1 MSAPFPVRGAE
12 RIRRVLLGSY
22 PLLYVQSWEE
32 GRVERALA
40 VLAQKYYEK
49 PVPFAVWT
57 CVDGWSGLAE
67 APPDTRD
74 PLRALDVVLQS
85 NGPGFF
91 LMKDL
96 PSLLPDRPDVVR
108 KLRDAYRLLKGK
120 GRFVAMISPRLLLP
134 EDLKKEVYLVDYD
147 LPDEAEVRNA
157 ITILGKRYLGEGGLA
172 PADADRVVTALRG
185 QTLDELEH
193 VFAKVF
199 ARTPKFDEKTFD
211 EILAEKEQS
220 SRKEGV
226 LEYVPPRVTLDDIGG
241 LENLKDWLRKRQHLF
256 TREAVE
262 AGLPVP
268 KGLLMMGMSG
278 CGKSLSVKTIPALWN
293 LPLFRLDMNLV
304 FGTANPE
311 ASFHRALKTVEG
323 LSPAILWIDE
333 IEMAITGG
341 REAGG
346 GDPALGRIF
355 STFLTWMQEKEA
367 LVFVAATANRIH
379 LLPAEFIRKGRFDQ
393 VFFVDLPNE
402 TERKAIFTVHLK
414 KRNADL
420 SKFDVVFLAKA
431 TKGFNGAEIESI
443 VQAAAVDAFNEKR
456 AVNEDDV
463 SRVITN
469 TVALSRTMDEQIK
482 AIKSWAHN
490 RAVSA
495 SRESA
500 T

>member
-1 MSAPFPVRGAE
+1 M
-12 RIRRVLLGSY
+12 
-22 PLLYVQSWEE
+22 
-32 GRVERALA
+32 
-40 VLAQKYYEK
+40 
-49 PVPFAVWT
+49 
-57 CVDGWSGLAE
+57 
-67 APPDTRD
+67 
-74 PLRALDVVLQS
+74 
-85 NGPGFF
+85 
-91 LMKDL
+91 
-96 PSLLPDRPDVVR
+96 
-108 KLRDAYRLLKGK
+108 
-120 GRFVAMISPRLLLP
+120 
-134 EDLKKEVYLVDYD
+134 
-147 LPDEAEVRNA
+147 
-157 ITILGKRYLGEGGLA
+157 
-172 PADADRVVTALRG
+172 VTVLRG
-185 QTLDELEH
+185 LTLDELEH

-199 ARTPKFDEKTFD
+199 ARTPRFDEATFD
-211 EILAEKEQS
+211 ELLAEKEQS

-226 LEYVPPRVTLDDIGG
+226 LEYVPPRFTLDDIGG

-278 CGKSLSVKTIPALWN
+278 CGKSLSVKAIPALWN

-323 LSPAILWIDE
+323 LAPAVLWIDE

-393 VFFVDLPNE
+393 VFFLDLPNE

-414 KRNADL
+414 KQNADVAQVRRRL
-420 SKFDVVFLAKA
+420 PREGDEGLQRGRDRV
-431 TKGFNGAEIESI
+431 GRPGRRDRR
-443 VQAAAVDAFNEKR
+443 VQREADAR
-456 AVNEDDV
+456 RRTTWRGS
-463 SRVITN
+463 SRTP
-469 TVALSRTMDEQIK
+469 SRSRRTMDEQIK

-490 RAVSA
+490 RAISA

>member
-1 MSAPFPVRGAE
+1 MSVPVPVRGAE
-12 RIRRVLLGSY
+12 RIRRALLGSY

-32 GRVERALA
+32 SRVERSLAL
-40 VLAQKYYEK
+40 LAQKFYER

-57 CVDGWSGLAE
+57 CVDGWTGLGE
-67 APPDTRD
+67 APADTRD
-74 PLRALDVVLQS
+74 PLRAIDVVLQAA
-85 NGPGFF
+85 GPGFF

-96 PSLLPDRPDVVR
+96 PALLEERPDVVR
-108 KLRDAYRLLKGK
+108 KLRDAYRQMKGK
-120 GRFVAMISPRLLLP
+120 GKFLVMVSPRLILP
-134 EDLKKEVYLVDYD
+134 EDMKKEIFLVDFD

-157 ITILGKRYLGEGGLA
+157 ITILGKRYLGEGGLG

-199 ARTPKFDEKTFD
+199 ARTPRFDESTFD
-211 EILAEKEQS
+211 ELLAEKEQS

-241 LENLKDWLRKRQHLF
+241 LENLKDWLRKRQNLF

-311 ASFHRALKTVEG
+311 ATFHRALKTTEG
-323 LSPAILWIDE
+323 LAPAILWIDE
-333 IEMAITGG
+333 IEMAISGG

-402 TERKAIFTVHLK
+402 TERKAIFTVHLRK
-414 KRNADL
+414 QNADL
-420 SKFDVVFLAKA
+420 AKFDAVFLSKA
-431 TKGFNGAEIESI
+431 TKGYNGAEIESI
-443 VQAAAVDAFNEKR
+443 VQTAAIDAFNEKR
-456 AVNEDDV
+456 QLDENDV
-463 SRVITN
+463 SRIITN

-490 RAVSA
+490 RAISA

>member
-1 MSAPFPVRGAE
+1 MSAVVAVRGAE
-12 RIRRVLLGSY
+12 RIRRALLGSY
-22 PLLYVQSWEE
+22 PLVYVQSWEE
-32 GRVERALA
+32 GRVERAVA
-40 VLAQKYYEK
+40 MLAQKFYER

-57 CVDGWSGLAE
+57 CVEGWTGLPE
-67 APPDTRD
+67 SPDDTRD
-74 PLRALDVVLQS
+74 PVAALEAVLRT

-91 LMKDL
+91 VMKDL
-96 PSLLPDRPDVVR
+96 PALFDGRADVVR
-108 KLRDAYRLLKGK
+108 KLRDVYRQAKGK
-120 GRFVAMISPRLLLP
+120 GKFVVLVSPRLVLP
-134 EDLKKEVYLVDYD
+134 EDLKKEVFLIDYD

-157 ITILGKRYLGEGGLA
+157 IAVLGKRFLGEGGLQ
-172 PADADRVVTALRG
+172 PADVDRIVTVLRG
-185 QTLDELEH
+185 LTLDELEH
-193 VFAKVF
+193 VFSKVF
-199 ARTPKFDEKTFD
+199 ARTPRFDDGTF
-211 EILAEKEQS
+211 EELLAEKEQS

-226 LEYVPPRVTLDDIGG
+226 LEYVPARVALDDIGG

-311 ASFHRALKTVEG
+311 ATFHRALKTVEG
-323 LSPAILWIDE
+323 LAPSILWIDE

-393 VFFVDLPNE
+393 VFFLDLPNE
-402 TERKAIFTVHLK
+402 TERKAIFTVHLRK
-414 KRNADL
+414 AKADL

-431 TKGFNGAEIESI
+431 TKGFNGAEIESV
-443 VQAAAVDAFNEKR
+443 VQASAIDSFNEKR
-456 AVNEDDV
+456 PLDEDAV

-469 TVALSRTMDEQIK
+469 TVPLSRTMDEQIK

-490 RAVSA
+490 RALSA
-495 SRESA
+495 SKESA

>member
-1 MSAPFPVRGAE
+1 MSVSQPVRGAE
-12 RIRRVLLGSY
+12 RLRRALLGSY

-32 GRVERALA
+32 GRVERA
-40 VLAQKYYEK
+40 VSMLAQKFYER

-57 CVDGWSGLAE
+57 CVDGWTGLPDASAE
-67 APPDTRD
+67 TRD
-74 PLRALDVVLQS
+74 PLRALDAVLQS
-85 NGPGFF
+85 AGPGFF

-96 PSLLPDRPDVVR
+96 PALLPDRPDVVR
-108 KLRDAYRLLKGK
+108 RLRDAYRQLKGK
-120 GRFVAMISPRLLLP
+120 GKFVFLVSPRLVLP
-134 EDLKKEVYLVDYD
+134 EDLKKETFLVDYD
-147 LPDEAEVRNA
+147 LPDEPEVRNA
-157 ITILGKRYLGEGGLA
+157 IAILGKRYLGEAGLQ
-172 PADADRVVTALRG
+172 PGDVDRIVTALRG
-185 QTLDELEH
+185 LTLDELEH

-199 ARTPKFDEKTFD
+199 ARTPRFDDGTFD
-211 EILAEKEQS
+211 ELLAEKEQS

-226 LEYVPPRVTLDDIGG
+226 LEYVPPRITLDDVGG

-256 TREAVE
+256 TREAAE

-311 ASFHRALKTVEG
+311 ATFHRALKTTEG
-323 LSPAILWIDE
+323 LAPAILWIDE

-393 VFFVDLPNE
+393 VFFIDLPNE
-402 TERKAIFTVHLK
+402 TERKAIFTVHLR
-414 KRNADL
+414 KRRADL

-431 TKGFNGAEIESI
+431 TKGFNGAEIES
-443 VQAAAVDAFNEKR
+443 VVHAAAIDAFNEKR
-456 AVNEDDV
+456 PMSEDDV

-469 TVALSRTMDEQIK
+469 TVPLSRTMDEQIK
-482 AIKSWAHN
+482 GIKSWAHN

>member
-1 MSAPFPVRGAE
+1 MSVPVPVRGAE
-12 RIRRVLLGSY
+12 RIRRALLGAY

-40 VLAQKYYEK
+40 VLAQKFYER
-49 PVPFAVWT
+49 PVPFATWT
-57 CVDGWSGLAE
+57 CVDGWNGLADGP
-67 APPDTRD
+67 ADTRD
-74 PLRALDVVLQS
+74 PLRALDAVLQAA
-85 NGPGFF
+85 GPGFF

-96 PSLLPDRPDVVR
+96 PALLDERPDVVR
-108 KLRDAYRLLKGK
+108 RLRDAYRQLKGK
-120 GRFVAMISPRLLLP
+120 GKFVVMVSPRLVLP
-134 EDLKKEVYLVDYD
+134 EDMKKEVFLVDYD

-157 ITILGKRYLGEGGLA
+157 IGILAKRYLGEGGLA

-199 ARTPKFDEKTFD
+199 ARTPRFDEGTFD
-211 EILAEKEQS
+211 ELLAEKEQA

-226 LEYVPPRVTLDDIGG
+226 LEYVAPRVTLDDIGG
-241 LENLKDWLRKRQHLF
+241 LENLKEWLRKRQSLF

-311 ASFHRALKTVEG
+311 ASFHRALKTTEG
-323 LSPAILWIDE
+323 LAPAILWIDE

-402 TERKAIFTVHLK
+402 TERKAIFTVHLRK
-414 KRNADL
+414 QNADL
-420 SKFDVVFLAKA
+420 ARFDVVFLAKA
-431 TKGFNGAEIESI
+431 TKGFNGAEIEAV
-443 VQAAAVDAFNEKR
+443 VQSAAIDAFNEKR
-456 AVNEDDV
+456 PVDENDV
-463 SRVITN
+463 SRVITS
-469 TVALSRTMDEQIK
+469 TVALSKTMDEQIK

-490 RAVSA
+490 RALSA
-495 SRESA
+495 SRESTA
-500 T
+500 

>member
-1 MSAPFPVRGAE
+1 MSAPVPVRGAE

-40 VLAQKYYEK
+40 VLAQKFYEK

-57 CVDGWSGLAE
+57 CVDGWTGLAE
-67 APPDTRD
+67 APSDTRD
-74 PLRALDVVLQS
+74 PLRALDVVLQAP
-85 NGPGFF
+85 GPGFF
-91 LMKDL
+91 LLKDL
-96 PSLLPDRPDVVR
+96 PALLQDRPDVVR

-120 GRFVAMISPRLLLP
+120 GKFAVMVSPRLLLP

-157 ITILGKRYLGEGGLA
+157 ITILGRRYLGEGGLS
-172 PADADRVVTALRG
+172 PADTDRVVTALRG

-199 ARTPKFDEKTFD
+199 ARTPKFDERTFD

-278 CGKSLSVKTIPALWN
+278 CGKSLSVKVIPALWN

-414 KRNADL
+414 KQNADL
-420 SKFDVVFLAKA
+420 AKFDVVFLAKA

>member
-1 MSAPFPVRGAE
+1 MSTPAPVRGAE
-12 RIRRVLLGSY
+12 RIRRALLGSY
-22 PLLYVQSWEE
+22 PLIYVQSWEE
-32 GRVERALA
+32 SRVERALA
-40 VLAQKYYEK
+40 VLAQKYYER

-57 CVDGWSGLAE
+57 CVDGWPGLGD
-67 APPDTRD
+67 APADTRG
-74 PLRALDVVLQS
+74 PLRALDVMLQAP
-85 NGPGFF
+85 GPGFF

-96 PSLLPDRPDVVR
+96 PALLADRPDVVR
-108 KLRDAYRLLKGK
+108 KLRDAYRLMKGK
-120 GRFVAMISPRLLLP
+120 GKFLVMVSPRLLLP
-134 EDLKKEVYLVDYD
+134 EDMKKEVFLVDYD

-157 ITILGKRYLGEGGLA
+157 ISILGKRYLGEGGLSS
-172 PADADRVVTALRG
+172 ADADRIVTALRG

-193 VFAKVF
+193 VFSKVF
-199 ARTPKFDEKTFD
+199 ARTPRFDETTFD
-211 EILAEKEQS
+211 ELLAEKEQS

-241 LENLKDWLRKRQHLF
+241 LDNLKDWLRKRQNLF

-304 FGTANPE
+304 FGTSNPE
-311 ASFHRALKTVEG
+311 ASFHRALKTTEA
-323 LSPAILWIDE
+323 LAPAVLWIDE

-402 TERKAIFTVHLK
+402 TERKAIFAVHLRK
-414 KRNADL
+414 QKADL
-420 SKFDVVFLAKA
+420 SKFDAVFLAKA
-431 TKGFNGAEIESI
+431 TKGYNGAEIESI
-443 VQAAAVDAFNEKR
+443 VQAAAIDAFNEKR
-456 AVNEDDV
+456 PLDEDDV

-469 TVALSRTMDEQIK
+469 TVALSRTMDDQIK

-490 RAVSA
+490 RAISA

>member
-1 MSAPFPVRGAE
+1 MSAPVPVRGAE
-12 RIRRVLLGSY
+12 RIRRALLGSY
-22 PLLYVQSWEE
+22 PLVYVQSWEE
-32 GRVERALA
+32 GRVERAVA
-40 VLAQKYYEK
+40 VLAQKFYER
-49 PVPFAVWT
+49 PVSFAVWT
-57 CVDGWSGLAE
+57 CVEGWTGLAE
-67 APPDTRD
+67 APAETRD
-74 PLRALDVVLQS
+74 PVAALEAVLQA

-96 PSLLPDRPDVVR
+96 PALFDGRADVVR
-108 KLRDAYRLLKGK
+108 KLRDVYRQAKGK
-120 GRFVAMISPRLLLP
+120 GKFVVLVSPRLVLP
-134 EDLKKEVYLVDYD
+134 EDLKKEVFLVDYD

-157 ITILGKRYLGEGGLA
+157 VSVLGRRYLGEAGLS
-172 PADADRVVTALRG
+172 PADADRVVTVLRG
-185 QTLDELEH
+185 LTLDELEH
-193 VFAKVF
+193 VFSKVF
-199 ARTPKFDEKTFD
+199 ARTPRFDEGTFD
-211 EILAEKEQS
+211 ELLAEKEQS

-226 LEYVPPRVTLDDIGG
+226 LEYVPPRFTLDDVGG

-311 ASFHRALKTVEG
+311 ATFHRALKTVEG
-323 LSPAILWIDE
+323 LAPSILWIDE

-393 VFFVDLPNE
+393 VFFLDLPNE

-414 KRNADL
+414 KAKADL

-431 TKGFNGAEIESI
+431 TKGFNGAEIEAV
-443 VQAAAVDAFNEKR
+443 VQASAIEAFNEKR
-456 AVNEDDV
+456 PLDEDAV

-469 TVALSRTMDEQIK
+469 TVPLSRTMDEQIK

-490 RAVSA
+490 RALSA

-500 T
+500 S

>member
-1 MSAPFPVRGAE
+1 MSAPSAVRGVE
-12 RIRRVLLGSY
+12 RIRRALLGSY

-32 GRVERALA
+32 GRVERAVA
-40 VLAQKYYEK
+40 MLAQKFYER

-57 CVDGWSGLAE
+57 CVDGWTGLAD
-67 APPDTRD
+67 APADTRD
-74 PLRALDVVLQS
+74 PLRALDVVLQAS
-85 NGPGFF
+85 GPGFF

-96 PSLLPDRPDVVR
+96 PSLLADRPDVVR
-108 KLRDAYRLLKGK
+108 KLRDSYRQLKGK
-120 GRFVAMISPRLLLP
+120 GRFVFFVSPRLFLP
-134 EDLKKEVYLVDYD
+134 EDLKKEVFLLDYD

-157 ITILGKRYLGEGGLA
+157 IALLGKRYLGEGGLA
-172 PADADRVVTALRG
+172 AADADRIVTALRG
-185 QTLDELEH
+185 LTLDELEH

-199 ARTPKFDEKTFD
+199 ARTPRFDEGTFD
-211 EILAEKEQS
+211 ELLAEKEQS

-226 LEYVPPRVTLDDIGG
+226 LEYVPPRITLDDVGG
-241 LENLKDWLRKRQHLF
+241 LENLKDWLRKRQSLF

-311 ASFHRALKTVEG
+311 ATFHRALKTVEG
-323 LSPAILWIDE
+323 LAPAILWIDE

-393 VFFVDLPNE
+393 VFFLDLPNE
-402 TERKAIFTVHLK
+402 TERKAIFTVHLR
-414 KRNADL
+414 KRNAEL

-431 TKGFNGAEIESI
+431 TKGFNGAEIEA
-443 VQAAAVDAFNEKR
+443 VVHAAAIDAFNEKR
-456 AVNEDDV
+456 PLTEDDV

-469 TVALSRTMDEQIK
+469 TVPLSRTMDEQIK

-495 SRESA
+495 SKESA

>member
-1 MSAPFPVRGAE
+1 MSTPAPVRGAE
-12 RIRRVLLGSY
+12 RIRRALLGSY
-22 PLLYVQSWEE
+22 PLIYVQSWEE
-32 GRVERALA
+32 SRVERALA
-40 VLAQKYYEK
+40 VLAQKYYER

-57 CVDGWSGLAE
+57 CVDGWTGLGD
-67 APPDTRD
+67 APADTRD
-74 PLRALDVVLQS
+74 PLRALDVMLQAP
-85 NGPGFF
+85 GPGFF

-96 PSLLPDRPDVVR
+96 PALLADRPDVVR
-108 KLRDAYRLLKGK
+108 KLRDAYRQMKGK
-120 GRFVAMISPRLLLP
+120 GKFVVMVSPRLLLP
-134 EDLKKEVYLVDYD
+134 EDMKKEVFLVDYD

-157 ITILGKRYLGEGGLA
+157 ISILGKRYLGEGGLSS
-172 PADADRVVTALRG
+172 ADADRIVTALRG

-193 VFAKVF
+193 VFSKVF
-199 ARTPKFDEKTFD
+199 ARTPRFDETTFD
-211 EILAEKEQS
+211 ELLAEKEQS

-241 LENLKDWLRKRQHLF
+241 LDNLKDWLRKRQNLF

-304 FGTANPE
+304 FGTSNPE
-311 ASFHRALKTVEG
+311 ASFHRALKTTEA
-323 LSPAILWIDE
+323 LAPAVLWIDE

-402 TERKAIFTVHLK
+402 TERKAIFAVHLRK
-414 KRNADL
+414 QKADL
-420 SKFDVVFLAKA
+420 SKFDAVFLAKA
-431 TKGFNGAEIESI
+431 TKGYNGAEIESI
-443 VQAAAVDAFNEKR
+443 VQAAAIDAFNEKR
-456 AVNEDDV
+456 PLDEDDV

-469 TVALSRTMDEQIK
+469 TVALSRTMDDQIK

-490 RAVSA
+490 RAISA

>member
-1 MSAPFPVRGAE
+1 MSATVPVRGAE
-12 RIRRVLLGSY
+12 RIRRALLGSY

-32 GRVERALA
+32 GRVERALS
-40 VLAQKYYEK
+40 VLAQKFYEK
-49 PVPFAVWT
+49 PVAFAVWT
-57 CVDGWSGLAE
+57 CVDGWTGLPD
-67 APPDTRD
+67 APADSRD

-85 NGPGFF
+85 SGPGFF

-96 PSLLPDRPDVVR
+96 PSLLEGRPDVVR
-108 KLRDAYRLLKGK
+108 KLRDAYRQLKGK
-120 GRFVAMISPRLLLP
+120 GKFLVMVSPRLLLP
-134 EDLKKEVYLVDYD
+134 EDLNKEVFIVDYD
-147 LPDEAEVRNA
+147 LPDEGEVRNA
-157 ITILGKRYLGEGGLA
+157 VTILGKRYLGEAGLS
-172 PADADRVVTALRG
+172 PVDADRVVTVLRG

-199 ARTPKFDEKTFD
+199 ARTPRFDETTFD
-211 EILAEKEQS
+211 ELLAEKEQS
-220 SRKEGV
+220 SRKAGV
-226 LEYVPPRVTLDDIGG
+226 LEYVPPRFTLDDIGG

-256 TREAVE
+256 SKEALE

-278 CGKSLSVKTIPALWN
+278 CGKSLSVKAIPVLWN

-311 ASFHRALKTVEG
+311 ASFHKALKTVEG
-323 LSPAILWIDE
+323 LAPAVLWIDE

-393 VFFVDLPNE
+393 VFFLDLPNE

-414 KRNADL
+414 KQNADVAR
-420 SKFDVVFLAKA
+420 FDVIFLAKA
-431 TKGFNGAEIESI
+431 TKGFNGAEIESV
-443 VQAAAVDAFNEKR
+443 VQAAAIDAFNEKR
-456 AVNEDDV
+456 VLSEDDV
-463 SRVITN
+463 ARLITN
-469 TVALSRTMDEQIK
+469 TVALSKTMDEQIK

-490 RAVSA
+490 RAISA